1 MLNVEKHYATQMYL
15 PEEGEWSVC
24 SVNGADTSVSRISAD
39 TVSSMW
45 RSNCEKERALTVRL
59 MEKVADQSNLVSAY
73 RRVKSNRGS
82 SGVDEMS
89 VVELGRWLPAHIN
102 ELQQQLLSGSYQPS
116 PVKTVIIPK
125 PNGGQRMLGI
135 PTVID
140 RLVQQAIHQVLSP
153 RYERVFS
160 PSSFGFRPNRSAHDA
175 LEKASGFVES
185 GAYWLVD
192 IDLEKFFDEVNH
204 DRTMWLLSRRIGDKR
219 VLKLIHSFLK
229 AGMMTGGVV
238 SQRIKGT
245 PQGGPLSPLL
255 SNIVLD
261 ELDKELE
268 LRGHRF
274 VRYADDLRIF
284 VESERSA
291 DRVMKSVSDYIET
304 RLKLKVNRTK
314 SRVCKG
320 FETNFLG
327 HSLLGGGKIGLSKE
341 SERRFKKAIKET
353 TRRNRGISLEQLI
366 TELNRKLRGWLN
378 YFRYA
383 SMKSKIV
390 DLTGWIQRK
399 IRCFRLKQCKR
410 ASGMFRFFGKL
421 GLTKKKIWYIAGCRK
436 GWWRKSATPPVH
448 EALNNQWFRKIGLY
462 DLLGTFN
469 RYKLEETAVYEST
482 YGGVRGR

>member
-1 MLNVEKHYATQMYL
+1 
-15 PEEGEWSVC
+15 
-24 SVNGADTSVSRISAD
+24 
-39 TVSSMW
+39 
-45 RSNCEKERALTVRL
+45 
-59 MEKVADQSNLVSAY
+59 
-73 RRVKSNRGS
+73 
-82 SGVDEMS
+82 
-89 VVELGRWLPAHIN
+89 
-102 ELQQQLLSGSYQPS
+102 
-116 PVKTVIIPK
+116 
-125 PNGGQRMLGI
+125 
-135 PTVID
+135 
-140 RLVQQAIHQVLSP
+140 
-153 RYERVFS
+153 
-160 PSSFGFRPNRSAHDA
+160 
-175 LEKASGFVES
+175 
-185 GAYWLVD
+185 
-192 IDLEKFFDEVNH
+192 
-204 DRTMWLLSRRIGDKR
+204 
-219 VLKLIHSFLK
+219 
-229 AGMMTGGVV
+229 MMTGGVV

-291 DRVMKSVSDYIET
+291 NRVMKSVSDYIET

-366 TELNRKLRGWLN
+366 TELNRKLCGWLN

-390 DLTGWIQRK
+390 DFTGWIQRRV
-399 IRCFRLKQCKR
+399 RCFRLKQCKR

-448 EALNNQWFRKIGLY
+448 EVMNNQWFRKIRLY

-469 RYKLEETAVYEST
+469 RYKLEETAVYESP

>member
-1 MLNVEKHYATQMYL
+1 MNL
-15 PEEGEWSVC
+15 PEEGEWAVC
-24 SVNGADTSVSRISAD
+24 SVNRSDAGVSRISAD
-39 TVSSMW
+39 TVSSKW
-45 RSNCEKERALTVRL
+45 LSNCEKERALTVRL
-59 MEKVADQSNLVSAY
+59 MEKVADPANLETAC
-73 RRVKSNRGS
+73 RRVISNRGS
-82 SGVDEMS
+82 SGVDEMT
-89 VVELGRWLPAHIN
+89 VVELGRWFSAHWID
-102 ELQQQLLSGSYQPS
+102 LQQQLLSGSYQPS
-116 PVKTVIIPK
+116 PVRTVIIPK

-135 PTVID
+135 PTVKD

-160 PSSFGFRPNRSAHDA
+160 PSSFGFRPNKSAHDA
-175 LEKASGFVES
+175 LEKASDFVQS

-204 DRTMWLLSRRIGDKR
+204 DRTMWILSRRIGDKR

-229 AGMMTGGVV
+229 SGMMTGGVV

-268 LRGHRF
+268 LRGHQF

-291 DRVMKSVSDYIET
+291 NRVMKSVSDYIET

-353 TRRNRGISLEQLI
+353 TRRNRGISLEQVI
-366 TELNRKLRGWLN
+366 VELNRKLRGWLN

-383 SMKSKIV
+383 SMKSKIE
-390 DLTGWIQRK
+390 DFTGWIQRK

-410 ASGMFRFFGKL
+410 ASGMFHFFGKL

-448 EALNNQWFRKIGLY
+448 EAMNNQWFRKIGLF